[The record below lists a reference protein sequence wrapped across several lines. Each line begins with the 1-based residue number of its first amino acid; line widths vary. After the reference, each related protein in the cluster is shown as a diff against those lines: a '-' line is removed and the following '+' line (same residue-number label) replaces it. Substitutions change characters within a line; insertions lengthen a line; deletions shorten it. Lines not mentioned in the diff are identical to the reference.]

1 MQIANLLPSW
11 LRQQKSTPMSSATLS
26 QLLAGVF
33 GGGPSKSGATVT
45 VDTALQVSA
54 VLGCTRVI
62 AEGIAQVPF
71 RVMRE
76 TTAGTRTTRL
86 PATQHPLY
94 DLLHRKPNPW
104 QTSYGLRETMAYHAA
119 LCGNAYAFKNRV
131 GAGGKIAQLIVIP
144 PARCKAE
151 VLASS
156 GELTYTVTG
165 RSGEQRAVRAEDIWH
180 LRGPSW
186 DGLLGM
192 DTLRLAREAIGLA
205 MSTEET
211 QATLHSKGVS
221 TSGVF
226 SIEGTLNKEQYEQ
239 LKGWMVKEFGAGGK
253 GAPMI
258 LDRNAK
264 WHPTTMTGVDAQHL
278 ETRREQIAEVCR
290 FFGVMPI
297 MAGYSDKA
305 ATFASAE
312 AMFLA
317 HIVHCLSPRW
327 TMFEQSADANLLTEK
342 ERSEGFY
349 FDFVE
354 EGMIRGSVRDTKD
367 ALLGYV
373 NGGLMTPN
381 EGRAKLDLN
390 PDDDPDSDKLRIP
403 VNVAQEAPPPAEGSG
418 TPAA

>member
-1 MQIANLLPSW
+1 MQISNLLPSW

-278 ETRREQIAEVCR
+278 ETRVHQVLEVCR
-290 FFGVMPI
+290 FMRVMPI
-297 MAGYSDKA
+297 MVGISDKA
-305 ATFASAE
+305 ATYASAE
-312 AMFLA
+312 QMFIA
-317 HIVHCLSPRW
+317 HLVHTLMPWYER
-327 TMFEQSADANLLTEK
+327 FEQSADCDLLTDEDRAQGHYTLLDPSAMLRGALKDTAEYLSKLVERGVLTRNEAREYIDRNPLDGLDEPLTPANLITSAE
-342 ERSEGFY
+342 
-349 FDFVE
+349 
-354 EGMIRGSVRDTKD
+354 
-367 ALLGYV
+367 
-373 NGGLMTPN
+373 N
-381 EGRAKLDLN
+381 
-390 PDDDPDSDKLRIP
+390 DP
-403 VNVAQEAPPPAEGSG
+403 Q
-418 TPAA
+418 AAAA

>member
-278 ETRREQIAEVCR
+278 ETRVHQVLEVCR
-290 FFGVMPI
+290 FMRVMPI
-297 MAGYSDKA
+297 MVGISDKA
-305 ATFASAE
+305 ATYASAE
-312 AMFLA
+312 QMFIA
-317 HIVHCLSPRW
+317 HLVHTLMPWYER
-327 TMFEQSADANLLTEK
+327 FEQSADCDLLTDEDRAQGHYTLLDPSAMLRGALKDTAEYLSKLVERGVLTRNEAREYIDRNPLDGLDEPLTPANLITSAE
-342 ERSEGFY
+342 
-349 FDFVE
+349 
-354 EGMIRGSVRDTKD
+354 
-367 ALLGYV
+367 
-373 NGGLMTPN
+373 N
-381 EGRAKLDLN
+381 
-390 PDDDPDSDKLRIP
+390 DP
-403 VNVAQEAPPPAEGSG
+403 Q
-418 TPAA
+418 AAAA

>member
-1 MQIANLLPSW
+1 MAAAAEVHAHEQRHAVAAA
-11 LRQQKSTPMSSATLS
+11 RGRVRRRAEQEQGDRHRRHRA
-26 QLLAGVF
+26 AGLGRARLHARHCRGHRPGAV
-33 GGGPSKSGATVT
+33 SGDA
-45 VDTALQVSA
+45 
-54 VLGCTRVI
+54 R
-62 AEGIAQVPF
+62 
-71 RVMRE
+71 

-104 QTSYGLRETMAYHAA
+104 QTSYGLRGTMAYHAA

-165 RSGEQRAVRAEDIWH
+165 RSGEHRAVRAEDIWH

-253 GAPMI
+253 GTPMI

-278 ETRREQIAEVCR
+278 ETRVHQVLEVCR
-290 FFGVMPI
+290 FMRVMPI
-297 MAGYSDKA
+297 MVGISDKA
-305 ATFASAE
+305 ATYASAE
-312 AMFLA
+312 QMFIA
-317 HIVHCLSPRW
+317 HLVHTLMPWYER
-327 TMFEQSADANLLTEK
+327 FEQSADCDLLTDEDRAQGHYTLLDPSAMLRGALKDTAEYLSKLVERGVLTRNEAREYIDRNPLDGLDEPLTPANLITSAE
-342 ERSEGFY
+342 
-349 FDFVE
+349 
-354 EGMIRGSVRDTKD
+354 
-367 ALLGYV
+367 
-373 NGGLMTPN
+373 N
-381 EGRAKLDLN
+381 
-390 PDDDPDSDKLRIP
+390 DP
-403 VNVAQEAPPPAEGSG
+403 Q
-418 TPAA
+418 AAAA

>member
-1 MQIANLLPSW
+1 MQISNLLPSW

-165 RSGEQRAVRAEDIWH
+165 RSGEHRAVRAEDIWH

-278 ETRREQIAEVCR
+278 ETRVHQVLEVCR
-290 FFGVMPI
+290 FMRVMPI
-297 MAGYSDKA
+297 MVGISDKA
-305 ATFASAE
+305 ATYASAE
-312 AMFLA
+312 QMFIA
-317 HIVHCLSPRW
+317 HLVHTLMPWYER
-327 TMFEQSADANLLTEK
+327 FEQSADCDLLTDEDRAQGHYTLLDPSAMLRGALKDTAEYLSKLVERGVLTRNEAREYIDRNPLDGLDEPLTPANLITSAE
-342 ERSEGFY
+342 
-349 FDFVE
+349 
-354 EGMIRGSVRDTKD
+354 
-367 ALLGYV
+367 
-373 NGGLMTPN
+373 N
-381 EGRAKLDLN
+381 
-390 PDDDPDSDKLRIP
+390 DP
-403 VNVAQEAPPPAEGSG
+403 Q
-418 TPAA
+418 AAAA

>member
-1 MQIANLLPSW
+1 MQLARLLPSW

-151 VLASS
+151 ALASS

-165 RSGEQRAVRAEDIWH
+165 RSGEHRAVRAEDIWH

-253 GAPMI
+253 GTPMI

-278 ETRREQIAEVCR
+278 ETRVHQVLEVCR
-290 FFGVMPI
+290 FMRVMPI
-297 MAGYSDKA
+297 MVGISDKA
-305 ATFASAE
+305 ATYASAE
-312 AMFLA
+312 QMFIA
-317 HIVHCLSPRW
+317 HLVHTLMPWYER
-327 TMFEQSADANLLTEK
+327 FEQSADCDLLTDEDRAQGHYTLLDPSAMLRGALKDTAEYLSKLVERGVLTRNEAREYIDRNPLDGLDEPLTPANLITSAE
-342 ERSEGFY
+342 
-349 FDFVE
+349 
-354 EGMIRGSVRDTKD
+354 
-367 ALLGYV
+367 
-373 NGGLMTPN
+373 N
-381 EGRAKLDLN
+381 
-390 PDDDPDSDKLRIP
+390 DP
-403 VNVAQEAPPPAEGSG
+403 Q
-418 TPAA
+418 AAAA